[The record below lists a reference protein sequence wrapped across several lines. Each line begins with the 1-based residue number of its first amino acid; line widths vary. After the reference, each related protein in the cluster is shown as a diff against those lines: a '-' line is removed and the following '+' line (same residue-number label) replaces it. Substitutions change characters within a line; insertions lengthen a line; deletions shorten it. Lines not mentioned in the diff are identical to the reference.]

1 MRETLLDQ
9 AAAFSPGMEPRYG
22 LGDGTHAC
30 SFPRSLTSIFIG
42 QLRGNSSFD
51 LPFSPATFAAKV
63 ISRL

>member
-30 SFPRSLTSIFIG
+30 SFPVRSHRYS
-42 QLRGNSSFD
+42 
-51 LPFSPATFAAKV
+51 
-63 ISRL
+63 